1 MPGACLV
8 PVVILSMAI
17 APDAA
22 SLVSKLG
29 SGTEAECIEAAD
41 RLAAIGREALP
52 AIESAM
58 VKADAPARARML
70 AVWETIQK
78 KAMPRPT
85 MIRLDEVHGPMPEVV
100 RAIGEQTGFR
110 LAWTTHH
117 NVPEVAAGPPGLVP
131 FWEAIEK
138 LGAGPCFF
146 HQELPAVRY
155 FPVVELGA
163 SVPQYPTTTDGPFRI
178 LLHGLHESRDRL
190 LIPGPWIGS
199 NPLNARMQIGRS
211 ATMVEQRFYLDIEI
225 QVEPRMWFG
234 QVAPPRAIE
243 AIDDRGRSLLPHE
256 DGDAFP
262 QMSFLIS
269 EGSTQGHLQLDLAT
283 PEPSAR
289 SIARLKGTVPV
300 VLQVRRPLPE
310 FDVPLVG
317 PVGRTFPFEEVTF
330 TLKEL
335 RDDPQALSVS
345 FEIQANLEKLELP
358 PKYPPRLVTSR
369 LGSLADHQVEIVH
382 PDGRL
387 LDTMAGSGFININ
400 GQGRRNYRLNKPG
413 GKPVLA
419 RFRYYRMVRVP
430 AEVVF
435 EFRDIPL
442 P

>member
-29 SGTEAECIEAAD
+29 SGTESERIEAAD
-41 RLAAIGREALP
+41 QLAAIGREALP

-58 VKADAPARARML
+58 VKADAPSRARML
-70 AVWETIQK
+70 GVWETIQK

-85 MIRLDEVHGPMPEVV
+85 MIRLDEVHGPMPEVI
-100 RAIGEQTGFR
+100 RAIGEQAGFR
-110 LAWTTHH
+110 LASTTHH
-117 NVPEVAAGPPGLVP
+117 NVPEVAAGLPVTVP

-146 HQELPAVRY
+146 RQELPAVRY

-163 SVPQYPTTTDGPFRI
+163 SVPKYPTTTDGPFRI

-190 LIPGPWIGS
+190 LIPGHWIGS

-211 ATMVEQRFYLDIEI
+211 AKMVEQRFYLDIEI

-243 AIDDRGRSLLPHE
+243 AIDDRGRSLLAHE
-256 DGDAFP
+256 YSDDFP
-262 QMSFLIS
+262 QIYFIS
-269 EGSTQGHLQLDLAT
+269 EGSTQGHMQLDLAM

-289 SIARLKGTVPV
+289 SIARLKGRVPV

-310 FDVPLVG
+310 IDVPLVG

-345 FEIQANLEKLELP
+345 FEIQANLEKLDLP
-358 PKYPPRLVTSR
+358 PKYSPRIVSSR
-369 LGSLADHQVEIVH
+369 VGSLADHQIEIVH

-387 LDTMAGSGFININ
+387 LDTMAGSGFMNIN

-413 GKPVLA
+413 GKPVSA

-430 AEVVF
+430 AEVAF